1 MAADSGTESLRNSRN
16 GPLARANHYLQL
28 IGEAKIK
35 TKDDEFLE
43 VEGKIT
49 APKADPKANIEGGL
63 KLTANEALE
72 ITKADDAAD
81 HRAVSND
88 LAIASA
94 MMLIVP
100 MTVEEV
106 APMGV
111 GISIRFGAQN
121 IAEGI
126 RGGSLVQEGQAAK
139 SQHYSDVAARA
150 NSLVRQYQDRVL
162 QANSAG
168 HELNA
173 INAQIKV
180 QEVRVSIAEK
190 DIELQEEQ
198 IEVAKATE
206 EFLHSKYTNKELYSW
221 QETQLRTLHYQTY
234 IVAYDLAKKV
244 ETSYQ
249 FERGL
254 AGTDTNFIVGG
265 WDDSRDGLLSA
276 EALGLGLRRLE
287 SAYQESRG
295 HDFEITKHISLRQ
308 IAPKALLDLRTTI
321 SCKFSLSEA
330 LFDMDF
336 PGHHTR
342 RLKSVSLSLPCV
354 VGPYTSVNCTL
365 RMTSNSYRLGKA
377 AETTV
382 MQPNYVPIQSV
393 AFSSGQ
399 NDPGVFELNFN
410 DERYL
415 PFEGAGVIS
424 TWDLSLPKF
433 RAFDYNTISDVIL
446 HLRYTSIVGAD
457 NEAATARVN
466 SHLAAGKTS
475 DSTTGDVLYASFDLR
490 NEFASAWQQLVSSQ
504 SMTLSN
510 LEGRLP
516 WWTTQYDIEVMKIE
530 LLPFTNAEFEIQI
543 ENEGEETKQVSND
556 GGMSFISETP
566 IKQFGTWKLAI
577 TNPTSPGEKPKFPL
591 TGLWM
596 VVQYKAVVKTP

>member
-1 MAADSGTESLRNSRN
+1 MTTLSEKLETTLADEASTLRIAA
-16 GPLARANHYLQL
+16 
-28 IGEAKIK
+28 
-35 TKDDEFLE
+35 
-43 VEGKIT
+43 T
-49 APKADPKANIEGGL
+49 ALGVISASILVLPTP
-63 KLTANEALE
+63 E
-72 ITKADDAAD
+72 INT
-81 HRAVSND
+81 
-88 LAIASA
+88 
-94 MMLIVP
+94 
-100 MTVEEV
+100 

-111 GISIRFGAQN
+111 GISLRVGPAN
-121 IAEGI
+121 VAEGYRAASMVTEAI
-126 RGGSLVQEGQAAK
+126 AAAK
-139 SQHYSDVAARA
+139 QHYSDATART
-150 NSLVRQYQDRVL
+150 NSFTRQYQDRVL

-168 HELNA
+168 HELNS
-173 INAQIKV
+173 INAQIKT
-180 QEVRVSIAEK
+180 QEVRVRIVEK
-190 DIELQEEQ
+190 DIELQEKQ
-198 IEVAKATE
+198 IETAKATE
-206 EFLHSKYTNKELYSW
+206 EFLRSKYTSEALYSW

-234 IVAYDLAKKV
+234 NLAYDLAKKV
-244 ETSYQ
+244 EKSYQ
-249 FERGL
+249 FERCL
-254 AGTDTNFIVGG
+254 AGTDANFIVGG
-265 WDDSRDGLLSA
+265 WDDSRDGLFSA

-287 SAYQESRG
+287 AAYQESRG

-308 IAPKALLDLRTTI
+308 IAPKALLDLRTTT
-321 SCKFSLSEA
+321 SCTFSLSET

-399 NDPGVFELNFN
+399 NDPGVFELNFH

-516 WWTTQYDIEVMKIE
+516 WWTTQYGIEVMKIE
-530 LLPFTNAEFEIQI
+530 LLPFTNAGFEIQI

-577 TNPTSPGEKPKFPL
+577 TNPTSPWEKPKFPL

-596 VVQYKAVVKTP
+596 VVQYKAVVKTS